1 MSTRKPAQR
10 DLPFDPDVLTPRNHP
25 LRSTTD
31 LRRDQR
37 VITERLREHYAR
49 KYGKAA

>member
-1 MSTRKPAQR
+1 VGTPP
-10 DLPFDPDVLTPRNHP
+10 PFDKDALTPRHHP

-37 VITERLREHYAR
+37 VIGERIKDHYRR
-49 KYGKAA
+49 KYTVENCDPT